1 MTLADLL
8 VLMDSRDVSLV
19 QLQSYRPTTGKVYA
33 ATVGW
38 FRQGTSGPWSS
49 SCANGATQEEALAT
63 AMKSTG
69 LFPEL
74 GKARRRRE
82 DLLA

>member
-1 MTLADLL
+1 MSLAELL
-8 VLMDSRDVSLV
+8 QLMDTKEVSLV
-19 QLQSYRPTTGKVYA
+19 QLQSYRPGGKKTYA

-38 FRQGTSGPWSS
+38 FRQGIAGPWSS
-49 SCANGATQEEALAT
+49 SCANGDTQAEALA
-63 AMKSTG
+63 AAVRSTG

-74 GKARRRRE
+74 GKRRRSAQ